1 MRIQTPFKFHK
12 FFYFGID
19 TSARVG
25 DELLAAGIWKF
36 YIGIYP
42 IRRGYDLSVGICD
55 ASGSIT

>member
-19 TSARVG
+19 TSARIG
-25 DELLAAGIWKF
+25 DEFLAAGIWKF

-55 ASGSIT
+55 TNGCIS